1 MFLVACRA
9 RVYPDFSTTG
19 FTGSTQ
25 DAAFFRVLS
34 KGMGLSSR
42 VCMSTFCYRIALLY
56 IMFPFE
62 KKSSA
67 EIYPNGRNAESFL
80 GALRMQRN
88 ACSLRKRHQ
97 TRRPIAVAII
107 SEKLSLNNGN
117 ALMGLNYLH
126 WLLFPCK

>member
-1 MFLVACRA
+1 M
-9 RVYPDFSTTG
+9 YPDFSTTG

-34 KGMGLSSR
+34 KGLGLSSR

-67 EIYPNGRNAESFL
+67 EIYPNGRNPKVS
-80 GALRMQRN
+80 
-88 ACSLRKRHQ
+88 
-97 TRRPIAVAII
+97 
-107 SEKLSLNNGN
+107 SE
-117 ALMGLNYLH
+117 H
-126 WLLFPCK
+126 FVCKGTLAAFAKGIKPEGQSRWQ